1 MESLLDLWQPSV
13 FGQVTIG
20 PCAFVRTEDWQA
32 VCRIPVMAPAEHT
45 AEV

>member
-1 MESLLDLWQPSV
+1 MESVLDLWQPSA

-20 PCAFVRTEDWQA
+20 PGAFVRTEDWQA
-32 VCRIPVMAPAEHT
+32 VCRNSVMAPAEHT